1 MGLNR
6 DEQLE
11 KDSAPQEW
19 KHRLTESGKLILK
32 KNGQLRAEIESMEWK
47 FKIKQRETEST
58 KTQCKQ

>member
-1 MGLNR
+1 MNSWKKTVRL
-6 DEQLE
+6 
-11 KDSAPQEW
+11 KDKNTDWQSQENLFW
-19 KHRLTESGKLILK
+19 K